1 MNHSSTGND
10 HLPVYES
17 LVRERGD
24 VVAEARLVAAEA
36 QYQAAAALN
45 GHGGVRAAPRAAGN
59 PPRPPAHQLGAK
71 EVRAKGRP
79 QIKKN

>member
-45 GHGGVRAAPRAAGN
+45 GHGGVRPAPGPAEHPAG
-59 PPRPPAHQLGAK
+59 PHGYVGGA
-71 EVRAKGRP
+71 
-79 QIKKN
+79 